1 MLVSPGYDMEKSLRH
16 MTPLADMV
24 ITLHAKS
31 FFLTQNYDTLASEN
45 KNGTSAT
52 WTLKTPPSSYRA
64 RVRCFLRCLDAAM
77 AHPVVSLRVCWNAVL
92 KKLYRSRSM
101 HEFHQNLHFFDG
113 KASSEEYFNTHN
125 PSRVL
130 DQIRKPSVYINA
142 YDVRPP
148 TEPPSL
154 CPPSVLEVQVEVLTD
169 LLYPLCS
176 AGHVLPRGLHVPV
189 QEPGG
194 PLPARHG
201 AAHGAG
207 GARHVLRGLG
217 RGHVALLH
225 RGARVRRLPAGGGR
239 HEPGRAGGREGGG
252 DGGRGGGQPV
262 QDVGAT
268 GAAVALSLT
277 STTRTLTSVLGG
289 LGEEEHIRVVET
301 LTEQRDELCAVVQQQ
316 QQTDSSDSSDSED
329 DLPPGL
335 CTLTADSTVSTSS
348 SVTSTSSAGTR
359 REEESQLETGR
370 SAKSVVFVHKVV
382 VSAAAGVEDPLVQV
396 LAQ

>member
-1 MLVSPGYDMEKSLRH
+1 MCFPGDFTFQYKNLVDRCQHATVLHMELGGH
-16 MTPLADMV
+16 GTFYEGWDA
-24 ITLHAKS
+24 
-31 FFLTQNYDTLASEN
+31 
-45 KNGTSAT
+45 GTSRFFT
-52 WTLKTPPSSYRA
+52 V
-64 RVRCFLRCLDAAM
+64 VREFVDCLQEEAGMSQGALGGEREVVMVGEAAD
-77 AHPVVSLRVCWNAVL
+77 S
-92 KKLYRSRSM
+92 LYR
-101 HEFHQNLHFFDG
+101 
-113 KASSEEYFNTHN
+113 
-125 PSRVL
+125 
-130 DQIRKPSVYINA
+130 
-142 YDVRPP
+142 
-148 TEPPSL
+148 
-154 CPPSVLEVQVEVLTD
+154 
-169 LLYPLCS
+169 
-176 AGHVLPRGLHVPV
+176 
-189 QEPGG
+189 
-194 PLPARHG
+194 
-201 AAHGAG
+201 
-207 GARHVLRGLG
+207 
-217 RGHVALLH
+217 
-225 RGARVRRLPAGGGR
+225 
-239 HEPGRAGGREGGG
+239 
-252 DGGRGGGQPV
+252 
-262 QDVGAT
+262 DVGAT